1 MLSYNLLKY
10 YVILLRKF
18 KGGLNSKSLSER
30 YPNLKWNEYTKTKE
44 FKELLNEVDED
55 LRTNELKFTQLY
67 DQCEDYL
74 KEISDINPKF
84 KAAFT
89 REIE

>member
-30 YPNLKWNEYTKTKE
+30 YPNLKWSEYTKTKE
-44 FKELLNEVDED
+44 FKEFIYEVDKT
-55 LRTNELKFTQLY
+55 LSQNELKFISLY
-67 DQCEDYL
+67 D
-74 KEISDINPKF
+74 
-84 KAAFT
+84 
-89 REIE
+89 